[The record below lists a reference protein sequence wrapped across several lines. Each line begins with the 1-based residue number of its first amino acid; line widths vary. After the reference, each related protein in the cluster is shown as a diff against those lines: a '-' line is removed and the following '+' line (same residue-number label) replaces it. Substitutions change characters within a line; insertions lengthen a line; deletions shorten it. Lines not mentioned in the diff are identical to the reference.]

1 MASIGG
7 GIDGIR
13 AALARIDAQ
22 VEEARAA
29 ADLAEEGDA
38 TALQA
43 LDGVVDEL
51 AREVAELKAQT
62 TTGRF

>member
-51 AREVAELKAQT
+51 AREVADLKAQT

>member
-7 GIDGIR
+7 GIEGIR

-51 AREVAELKAQT
+51 AREVAELMAQT

>member
-1 MASIGG
+1 MSSIGG
-7 GIDGIR
+7 GIEGIR

-38 TALQA
+38 TALGA

-51 AREVAELKAQT
+51 AREVADLKAQT

>member
-1 MASIGG
+1 MSIGG
-7 GIDGIR
+7 GLDGIR
-13 AALARIDAQ
+13 DALGRIGVQ
-22 VEEARAA
+22 LEEARAA
-29 ADLAEEGDA
+29 ADLAGEGDA

-43 LDGVVDEL
+43 LDGIVDEL

>member
-1 MASIGG
+1 MSIGG
-7 GIDGIR
+7 GLEAIR

-51 AREVAELKAQT
+51 AREVADLKAQT